1 MQNSILAAALLMG
14 GLGATAAAQT
24 VSSPRFN
31 TSIGGFMNLGL
42 SYVDS
47 AATGVDDGNKIIVSN
62 NAEVIFNF
70 TLVADNGLTF
80 GANAEFEANGGAANV
95 DEYVGSVSGGF
106 GRLEVGAEDGAA
118 DILGRGLPGGVF
130 SAAANDDGVLFDLA
144 STGVVEANAFG
155 ADTGDSLKVT
165 YYTPSVS
172 GFRAGVSLVPN
183 NTEGPVASSTS
194 TQAGRGMEIGAQWRG
209 EIGALGLRLNSG
221 ATIFDEGAS
230 VAVARDYAFTLG
242 ASVAYAG
249 FQAGVGFGQTEADDG
264 TDQVLGL
271 GAQYNTGPWMVGV
284 QYGQRLDARPTRVRA
299 ASGSTPAIVEVFDD
313 SFTLSGEV
321 EYRLAPGVTTGV
333 TVEHASDS
341 FTTTGPY
348 TGTDSAYSANVFLML
363 AF

>member
-1 MQNSILAAALLMG
+1 MMKRFSAAALL
-14 GLGATAAAQT
+14 LGSLGTSAAAQT
-24 VSSPRFN
+24 VSTPRF
-31 TSIGGFMNLGL
+31 TTTIGGFMNMAL
-42 SYVDS
+42 SGVDS
-47 AATGVDDGNKIIVSN
+47 AQTGVDDGNRFIVSN

-80 GANAEFEANGGAANV
+80 GAKAEFEANGSTANV
-95 DEYVGSVSGGF
+95 DEYVGFVSGAF
-106 GRLEVGAEDGAA
+106 GRLEIGAEDGAA
-118 DILGRGLPGGVF
+118 DILGRGLPGSFF
-130 SAAANDDGVLFDLA
+130 SAAANDDGLLFDLA

-183 NTEGPVASSTS
+183 DTEGPVASSTS
-194 TQAGRGMEIGAQWRG
+194 TQAGRGIEIGAQWRG
-209 EIGALGLRLNSG
+209 DIGSVALRLNGG

-242 ASVAYAG
+242 ASVNVAG
-249 FQAGVGFGQTEADDG
+249 FQLGVGFGQTEADDG
-264 TDQVLGL
+264 TDRVLGL
-271 GAQYNTGPWMVGV
+271 GAQYDTGPWMFGL
-284 QYGQRLDARPTRVRA
+284 QYGQRLDARPTRVR
-299 ASGSTPAIVEVFDD
+299 PATVETFDD

-321 EYRLAPGVTTGV
+321 MYRVAPGVTTGV

-341 FTTTGPY
+341 FTTTGAY
-348 TGTDSAYSANVFLML
+348 AGTEAAYAGSVYLML